1 MPTGTTL
8 ITTDSIVQQLGTV
21 ALGSGCGVLGRG
33 VMVTSIGFVDTG
45 NSKDDNI
52 LLNPQKYSL

>member
-8 ITTDSIVQQLGTV
+8 ITTDSTDQPLDTV
-21 ALGSGCGVLGRG
+21 VLGSGCGVIGRG

-45 NSKDDNI
+45 NSVDDNI
-52 LLNPQKYSL
+52 PLNPQKLSL

>member
-8 ITTDSIVQQLGTV
+8 ITTDNTVQLLDTVVLGF
-21 ALGSGCGVLGRG
+21 GCEVIGRG

-52 LLNPQKYSL
+52 PLNPQKYSL